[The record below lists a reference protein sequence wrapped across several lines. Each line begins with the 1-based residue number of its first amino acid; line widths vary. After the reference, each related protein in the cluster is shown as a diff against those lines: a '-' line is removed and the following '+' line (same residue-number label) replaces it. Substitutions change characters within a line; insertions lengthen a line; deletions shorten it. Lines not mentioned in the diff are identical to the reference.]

1 MYCLASP
8 YENTSIASH
17 ARPRQ
22 RWLILFSLDVMMPRR
37 SPDLVYVPR
46 IWPVFAIS
54 SGAALV
60 VWLLAFLVGHASA
73 LPSLAGV
80 SFCVGVLAFI
90 LFLLLKYR
98 IFVIAPETWELPLF
112 RVSVGLW
119 WGAFVLL
126 LLFYR

>member
-1 MYCLASP
+1 ML
-8 YENTSIASH
+8 
-17 ARPRQ
+17 
-22 RWLILFSLDVMMPRR
+22 PRR
-37 SPDLVYVPR
+37 SPDLVFVPR

-54 SGAALV
+54 SAVALV

-73 LPSLAGV
+73 LPLLAGV
-80 SFCVGVLAFI
+80 SFCAGVLAFI

-98 IFVIAPETWELPLF
+98 IFVIAPETWERPLF
-112 RVSVGLW
+112 RVSVGLC